1 MDLRQRVVGA
11 FQQGEGTYED
21 LARRFGVGRATVHR
35 WLRRTR
41 ETGSP
46 APLAHAGGQTHRI
59 ADEELAA
66 FRALVDAKPD
76 RTRAEMAQAWA
87 ERTGTQVSVATIG
100 RTLARL
106 GYTLKKS
113 PLSGRAS
120 ATGRA
125 GAALRRPAGAGSD
138 AGPQG
143 ALHRRSQVL
152 H

>member
-1 MDLRQRVVGA
+1 MVGA

-21 LARRFGVGRATVHR
+21 LAKRFGVSKATIHR
-35 WLRRTR
+35 WLRLTR

-46 APLAHAGGQTHRI
+46 APRPHAGGQTHRI
-59 ADEELAA
+59 TDAQLRA
-66 FRALVDAKPD
+66 FGTLVDEKPD

-87 ERTGTQVSVATIG
+87 ERTGLHVSVATIA

-113 PLSGRAS
+113 PLSLRAR
-120 ATGRA
+120 AARRA
-125 GAALRRPAGAGSD
+125 GAARNIPEAATRN
-138 AGPQG
+138 AGPPG
-143 ALHRRSQVL
+143 AEHRRGGMY